1 MTGKV
6 GQICRREDL
15 HRMSGQICGWGSWIR
30 RARKLDEKEDMNE
43 LIAEWKEGMQI
54 RKTDIEE
61 TEATTRRSAGNH
73 YPRPKITVTQRC
85 RAENVQLGKE

>member
-1 MTGKV
+1 
-6 GQICRREDL
+6 
-15 HRMSGQICGWGSWIR
+15 
-30 RARKLDEKEDMNE
+30 MNE

-85 RAENVQLGKE
+85 RAENVQLGNGKSMARLWRGGERWPRT